1 MSVAQSPSSPAEE
14 FATRVERSLSL
25 DALIVEAW
33 LALEPNDE
41 VRLKAPAGLCSLSL
55 DHGRALRLLIGELP
69 PSAIALLRPQ
79 YESLVRAIWARHC
92 ASNLDLGLLFAEL
105 TPESEQ
111 AAKRLPGVADMLKGI
126 GKSGPKGAHP
136 LLERARARLMGGM
149 NSYIHGGIHPFRR
162 GHDGYPIPLL
172 VDVLKN
178 SNAMSVLTL
187 LVLAE
192 LSGDADVIELVRAL
206 HDEFEA
212 DLPEL
217 EPFAAPP

>member
-1 MSVAQSPSSPAEE
+1 MSVAQSRSNAADE
-14 FATRVERSLSL
+14 FDTMVARSLSF

-33 LALEPNDE
+33 LAWEPSDE
-41 VRLKAPAGLCSLSL
+41 PRLKAPAGLCGLSL

-79 YESLVRAIWARHC
+79 FEILVRAVWARHC
-92 ASNLDLGLLFAEL
+92 ASDLDLDLLSAEL

-126 GKSGPKGAHP
+126 AKFGPTGAHA
-136 LLERARARLMGGM
+136 LLDRARTRLMSGM

-162 GHDGYPIPLL
+162 GQDGYPLPLL

-178 SNAMSVLTL
+178 SNAMSMLTL

-192 LSGDADVIELVRAL
+192 LCGDVDVIEIVRAL
-206 HDEFEA
+206 HDEFEP
-212 DLPEL
+212 DLPAL
-217 EPFAAPP
+217 EPFAAPA